1 MQDALNALDGG
12 GNRVITTR
20 CVLYLKVH
28 DSGHCSVTQLLTL
41 HFPDR
46 KRSCLFSP
54 FFVQSRAPIEF
65 SEERKVQYDY
75 KLYYYIIGLN

>member
-1 MQDALNALDGG
+1 MHWMGAVTGSSQQGVEG
-12 GNRVITTR
+12 
-20 CVLYLKVH
+20 VLYLEVH

-54 FFVQSRAPIEF
+54 FSVQPRAPIEF
-65 SEERKVQYDY
+65 SEERKVQYGY